1 MCTVHREETAS
12 GTVPH
17 KVEILLIVE
26 RVKKK
31 QKERET
37 EAERDTKRER
47 GGRGGAVS
55 EERESE
61 GGVER
66 ERE

>member
-1 MCTVHREETAS
+1 MSWTLFR
-12 GTVPH
+12 GIPH

-37 EAERDTKRER
+37 ERDTKRER
-47 GGRGGAVS
+47 GG
-55 EERESE
+55 
-61 GGVER
+61 
-66 ERE
+66 